1 MTRYFAMWS
10 DPPFAEAD
18 KQWSESVVQSGR
30 ACARCGHLLPGQK
43 IGPVILKRRPGD
55 YPLNGIHGMSDGW
68 MLRNDLLALLALS
81 ETPASGQV
89 VPVSLADGGQAKG
102 FYFLLAERIFAR
114 GQRESTI
121 AGACPACGSVNY
133 YPLPQPHKGGVR
145 YLLKSS
151 IEKPLPT
158 YELTVGVLA
167 LREDVY
173 NRVVAQNF
181 PGLNFYELPIRD
193 EPEDGLPANLKPY
206 LTPEEQQAMGD
217 ILWRDANKDR
227 RTDHGGQWLPWKV
240 QRNVLN
246 PRPDPGG
253 KESA

>member
-10 DPPFAEAD
+10 DTPFAEAD
-18 KQWSESVVQSGR
+18 KQWRESVLQSGL
-30 ACARCGHLLPGQK
+30 ACPRCGNLLPEKK
-43 IGPVILKRRPGD
+43 IGRAVLAKRPGD
-55 YPLNGIHGMSDGW
+55 YPITNLGLSLRVWIV
-68 MLRNDLLALLALS
+68 RNDLLAMLDGPAVREIGPISVTNGEELDGFGFLVAEKLL
-81 ETPASGQV
+81 V
-89 VPVSLADGGQAKG
+89 RGG
-102 FYFLLAERIFAR
+102 
-114 GQRESTI
+114 
-121 AGACPACGSVNY
+121 
-133 YPLPQPHKGGVR
+133 
-145 YLLKSS
+145 LKSEITGVCKGCGRIRYWPQRAIDEYILGRSLS
-151 IEKPLPT
+151 IAKSIYDLRI
-158 YELTVGVLA
+158 GGLA

-246 PRPDPGG
+246 PRPGPGG
-253 KESA
+253 KESG